1 MYCTWVW
8 TDFLI
13 NEIWLGDVGTFCES
27 KWQPFQERVSFCTK
41 KQLKDRKV
49 DKPATFFLFSILLLT
64 MADAFEQP
72 GRKES
77 S

>member
-1 MYCTWVW
+1 MKFDLVTSVR
-8 TDFLI
+8 FVNL
-13 NEIWLGDVGTFCES
+13 NGSHF
-27 KWQPFQERVSFCTK
+27 RNVSFCTK